1 MKTRGLWAMSGAF
14 LSVAYVAVVGFLTL
28 RMIGVRGGA
37 VFGVDNQVVAVTT
50 PRPGVLESLGMTVI
64 SCVVLVVLV
73 FAARRRPV
81 PDQLA
86 LRLSFATLTLL
97 QIAVSAILQIE
108 TYSFVRG
115 SDDEFILWWG
125 GWFLKVGLNPA
136 AHLTLAVS
144 LFLVAMSV
152 LALRPQR
159 HTATAGPRSS
169 GHAGSASSGA

>member
-1 MKTRGLWAMSGAF
+1 MSGAF

-37 VFGVDNQVVAVTT
+37 VFGVDNQLVAVTT

-64 SCVVLVVLV
+64 SCVVLLVLV

-81 PDQLA
+81 ADQLA
-86 LRLSFATLTLL
+86 LRLSFSTLTLL

-115 SDDEFILWWG
+115 PDDEFTLWWG
-125 GWFLKVGLNPA
+125 GWLLKSGLNPA
-136 AHLTLAVS
+136 AQLTLAVS
-144 LFLVAMSV
+144 LFLVVMSA
-152 LALRPQR
+152 LARRPQR
-159 HTATAGPRSS
+159 QGPTAGPRSS
-169 GHAGSASSGA
+169 GHVGSAPWGA